1 MLGRQLD
8 RARRARRIDSLV
20 VATST
25 HASDDPIAAFCA
37 AEGFGCWRGDLDDV
51 LGRFVGAVRA
61 CGPCD
66 HVVRLTG
73 DCPLIDPTVIDQ
85 LVEHHVAAGYDYSS
99 NFLDRTYPDGLD
111 AEIATTAAFLAM
123 ADLATTAYDRE
134 HVTPYFYNHADRFR
148 LGSISRFPSLGAL
161 RWTVDTDADFRMVSA
176 VFAELLP
183 VREDFTYFDVLDL
196 LQRRTDIASINS
208 PD

>member
-1 MLGRQLD
+1 MIRSSRVLAVLQARMSSRRLPGKVLRPIEGRPMLGWQLD

-61 CGPCD
+61 WGPCD

-85 LVEHHVAAGYDYSS
+85 LVEHHVAAGNDYSS
-99 NFLDRTYPDGLD
+99 NFLDRTYPD
-111 AEIATTAAFLAM
+111 
-123 ADLATTAYDRE
+123 
-134 HVTPYFYNHADRFR
+134 
-148 LGSISRFPSLGAL
+148 
-161 RWTVDTDADFRMVSA
+161 
-176 VFAELLP
+176 
-183 VREDFTYFDVLDL
+183 
-196 LQRRTDIASINS
+196 
-208 PD
+208 